1 MGLKDLLGSAY
12 KEGMTEAEIN
22 AALDAGKYVNLKDGK
37 YVDKDKADRLEA
49 EITQL
54 KANAKSNEDLSKELE
69 TLKAEKADRDLNDK
83 LLGLGF
89 KKDALKYVKGDIA
102 DKSLVIGDK
111 DDDNKKAVAEYLK
124 THPQFGNSQQQPDV
138 KGKRVVIGTKVD
150 GQVDDKKGEGENKEV
165 NHSIN
170 DAIRGAAM
178 GKKTVIS

>member
-1 MGLKDLLGSAY
+1 MSLKDLLGSAY

-37 YVDKDKADRLEA
+37 YVDKDKFDRLET
-49 EITQL
+49 ENNQL
-54 KANAKSNEDLSKELE
+54 KANAKSTEDLSKELE

-83 LLGLGF
+83 LVGLGF

-124 THPQFGNSQQQPDV
+124 AHPQFGEVQQPAQ
-138 KGKRVVIGTKVD
+138 KGKSVVIGTKVD
-150 GQVDDKKGEGENKEV
+150 TQADNQGGNNGSEV
-165 NHSIN
+165 NRSIN
-170 DAIRGAAM
+170 DAIRGAAK
-178 GKKTVIS
+178 GNKVTI